1 MLYID
6 VDLFILVGITK
17 RQNIIYYFCENKQD
31 YCHKE
36 KKKQQILREFQNQT
50 IWTLRYKRDINIF
63 VSLFK
68 ENVASRQLY
77 LSAVS

>member
-36 KKKQQILREFQNQT
+36 KTKQNKKTANTQGIPEP
-50 IWTLRYKRDINIF
+50 D
-63 VSLFK
+63 
-68 ENVASRQLY
+68 Y
-77 LSAVS
+77 LDTEI